1 MRQKMPVNRITRGAV
16 LATLALVL
24 SLLESALPPLL
35 PLPGMK
41 LGLANIVTLFA
52 LYALG
57 AGEAFVILTVR
68 LILGAVF
75 AGQITAFL
83 YSFTGGMLA
92 MLTMVLVKRT
102 RCSIYGVSVSGAAA
116 HAVGQ
121 ILAASLLMQGPAPVV
136 YLGPLLFVSL
146 FTGSLSAF
154 TVSLLLPNAA
164 VRGAVMRGKA

>member
-1 MRQKMPVNRITRGAV
+1 MQAKLSTNRITRGAV
-16 LATLALVL
+16 LAALALVL
-24 SLLESALPPLL
+24 SLLEGTLPPLL

-41 LGLANIVTLFA
+41 LGLANIVTLYA
-52 LYALG
+52 LYAFG
-57 AGEAFVILTVR
+57 AVEAFVILLVR

-83 YSFTGGMLA
+83 YSFTGGTLA
-92 MLTMVLVKRT
+92 MLVMILMQRYS

-116 HAVGQ
+116 HACGQ
-121 ILAASLLMQGPAPVV
+121 ILAASLLIGGAAPVV

-154 TVSLLLPNAA
+154 VCAMLLKSGL
-164 VRGAVMRGKA
+164 GKINI